1 MALIAILSP
10 LFSNMCHFFN
20 SKKWYLLLFCRPF
33 QIVCFHRKWHLV
45 IFCRPF
51 LVISAIFWISISAI
65 FCVNSHIF
73 KNNFQKMA
81 LIDIMPR
88 LNIRGL
94 SPYTIP
100 YSILIVGILAK
111 IKGKIIGI
119 ISISA
124 IFLKFFQLI
133 WEFTQKMALIDIQKM
148 ALIDILSPLFSN
160 KCHFWYFLKIWL
172 VPFFGKFV
180 SFCLKWVFYM

>member
-1 MALIAILSP
+1 
-10 LFSNMCHFFN
+10 
-20 SKKWYLLLFCRPF
+20 
-33 QIVCFHRKWHLV
+33 
-45 IFCRPF
+45 
-51 LVISAIFWISISAI
+51 
-65 FCVNSHIF
+65 
-73 KNNFQKMA
+73 MA

-133 WEFTQKMALIDIQKM
+133 WEFTQKNFKKWHLSIKLALLYQ
-148 ALIDILSPLFSN
+148 
-160 KCHFWYFLKIWL
+160 
-172 VPFFGKFV
+172 
-180 SFCLKWVFYM
+180 